1 MNVDI
6 SATFGYTIP
15 YQKSSS
21 SLYAFLRTSEIENK
35 KYYSKNLNQNTNK
48 LCIWMCIVIERH
60 CVYLWCHV
68 CETTINNSPTKWN
81 TVFGTIRTVPPSSSN
96 THKSHAFI
104 YFMFLGEQITE
115 NYHGSNTVFLVGV
128 LMSVVGF
135 VFVTFTLMALCYRSV
150 VVHKN
155 FTLCLRLVE
164 LPKINKNRI
173 FFSFFF
179 LFFCSHN
186 FANFECKNDQ
196 SNHEIVISTYTT
208 HTIRE

>member
-1 MNVDI
+1 
-6 SATFGYTIP
+6 
-15 YQKSSS
+15 
-21 SLYAFLRTSEIENK
+21 
-35 KYYSKNLNQNTNK
+35 
-48 LCIWMCIVIERH
+48 
-60 CVYLWCHV
+60 
-68 CETTINNSPTKWN
+68 
-81 TVFGTIRTVPPSSSN
+81 
-96 THKSHAFI
+96 
-104 YFMFLGEQITE
+104 MFLGEQITE

-179 LFFCSHN
+179 CFFVLIILPILN
-186 FANFECKNDQ
+186 ARMINQIMK
-196 SNHEIVISTYTT
+196 
-208 HTIRE
+208 